1 MNNILSLAVLLPF
14 IIVVEDIYNQYY
26 LIIIRLYF
34 TLFSHLSFNIKS

>member
-1 MNNILSLAVLLPF
+1 VLLPF
-14 IIVVEDIYNQYY
+14 IIVVEDIYKQYY